1 MVIPEKEG
9 KAVHLS
15 YEDKLK
21 LVAFTQQV
29 SHGKFSPEKTPELGV
44 LDVIGRDRK
53 QAWQNLGDLTK
64 EEAMEGFI
72 VLLDKLCPLFKT
84 SVEAQKRDIEEKAR
98 LKKEEELKKIEEEK
112 KQKELEEQQKK
123 EEEERLKQEN
133 QRRQIQD
140 ALNQQ
145 TYYQFKSYAEQQYPG
160 NPEQQGVLIRQ
171 LQEQHY
177 HQYMQQLQ
185 RSQLVIEDK
194 EIDKKEGNMDNINKE
209 PEEDPL
215 LSSDALA
222 TNDEDSDEPQVRKN
236 INHL

>member
-1 MVIPEKEG
+1 M
-9 KAVHLS
+9 HLS

-29 SHGKFSPEKTPELGV
+29 SHGEYTPEKSPELGV

-53 QAWQNLGDLTK
+53 QAWQTLGNVTK
-64 EEAMEGFI
+64 DQAMEGFI
-72 VLLDKLCPLFKT
+72 VLLDKVCPLFKT
-84 SVEAQKRDIEEKAR
+84 FVEAQKRDIEEKSR
-98 LKKEEELKKIEEEK
+98 LKKEEELRKIEEKKRAKELAEEK
-112 KQKELEEQQKK
+112 KR

-133 QRRQIQD
+133 HRRQIQE

-177 HQYMQQLQ
+177 HQYMQQLHRNQ
-185 RSQLVIEDK
+185 SVIEEK
-194 EIDKKEGNMDNINKE
+194 EVDKKKDVSNVMELVTKE
-209 PEEDPL
+209 PEENPL
-215 LSSDALA
+215 LNSDAPA
-222 TNDEDSDEPQVRKN
+222 KDDDDSDEQPQV
-236 INHL
+236 

>member
-1 MVIPEKEG
+1 
-9 KAVHLS
+9 VHLS

-29 SHGKFSPEKTPELGV
+29 SHGKYSPEKSPELGV

-53 QAWQNLGDLTK
+53 MAWQTLGDITK
-64 EEAMEGFI
+64 EEAMEGFV
-72 VLLDKLCPLFKT
+72 VLLDKLCSLFKT
-84 SVEAQKRDIEEKAR
+84 FVEAQKRDIEEKSR
-98 LKKEEELKKIEEEK
+98 LKKEEELRKIEEEK
-112 KQKELEEQQKK
+112 KLKEQEEEKKK
-123 EEEERLKQEN
+123 EEEERLKQES

-160 NPEQQGVLIRQ
+160 NPEQQGVLVRQ

-177 HQYMQQLQ
+177 HQYMQQLHRNQ
-185 RSQLVIEDK
+185 QVIEEK
-194 EIDKKEGNMDNINKE
+194 EADKKQSNTEALNRE

-215 LSSDALA
+215 LSSDLPVS
-222 TNDEDSDEPQVRKN
+222 NDEDSDEPQVWN
-236 INHL
+236 YLIYIFLF